1 MMDRSYTGRCAMRI
15 SSALKTLKQFMPE
28 IMQEI
33 SRRSTRQRLAGVF
46 LAVLALSGSTAVHS
60 AEALPLGFDGVNSAP
75 LPVPVEAE
83 AAHQDLV
90 SPEKQEI
97 WLDEAVFTD
106 ISPLTVPEIGIALP
120 ADQEH

>member
-1 MMDRSYTGRCAMRI
+1 MRI
-15 SSALKTLKQFMPE
+15 NNALNTLEQCV
-28 IMQEI
+28 QGVT
-33 SRRSTRQRLAGVF
+33 RRPIRQRLPGVF
-46 LAVLALSGSTAVHS
+46 LAVLALSGSTLVHG
-60 AEALPLGFDGVNSAP
+60 AEALPLGFDDTNSAP
-75 LPVPVEAE
+75 RPVPVEAE